1 MPATLIL
8 DLARVSRRFIVS
20 AGTRKARAI
29 SSVVSPATAR
39 SVSATCASMASAG
52 WQHMKTSSSRS
63 SGIGGP
69 SMTSSASSWL
79 LREQGELGGQHAVA
93 AQPVDGP
100 VPGRGDQPG
109 AGIVRHP
116 GARPALRR
124 DRERLGGG
132 LLGQVE
138 VAEVADQAGQHPA
151 PLVAENLLDQ
161 FRPRLRALT
170 TTGRISTEPPILAAG
185 IRAAISVAWSRSSAS
200 IR

>member
-69 SMTSSASSWL
+69 SMTSSASSGCCASRGSLAASTRSRRSRSMARWRAVVTSQAPGL
-79 LREQGELGGQHAVA
+79 SGIPAPGQRCAATANASAVA
-93 AQPVDGP
+93 
-100 VPGRGDQPG
+100 
-109 AGIVRHP
+109 
-116 GARPALRR
+116 
-124 DRERLGGG
+124 
-132 LLGQVE
+132 
-138 VAEVADQAGQHPA
+138 
-151 PLVAENLLDQ
+151 
-161 FRPRLRALT
+161 
-170 TTGRISTEPPILAAG
+170 
-185 IRAAISVAWSRSSAS
+185 SSARS
-200 IR
+200 KSPK